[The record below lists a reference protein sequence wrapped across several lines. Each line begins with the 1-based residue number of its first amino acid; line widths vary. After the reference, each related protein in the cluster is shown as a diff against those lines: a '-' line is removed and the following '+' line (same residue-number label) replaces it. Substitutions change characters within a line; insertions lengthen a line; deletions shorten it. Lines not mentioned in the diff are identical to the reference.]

1 VGSVRLA
8 SILKTCGGLSALQ
21 VVTALLESGVA
32 SDARDLDHS
41 TALLLAADAGATE
54 AVKVLVAAGADVSAA
69 DRVGV
74 TPLIAAAYNARAACV
89 DVLLAAGAS
98 PHHIPDNRGSMGTA
112 AGAMGAT
119 MGASAV
125 TALVAAA
132 EGGDDVCVA
141 KLLAAGAPPNQTTA
155 ELKTPLMHAA
165 GRPAPFAAA
174 IVTALVKA
182 VCTPCYPLFRLL
194 RLTVFLLPPSGERRH

>member
-1 VGSVRLA
+1 M
-8 SILKTCGGLSALQ
+8 
-21 VVTALLESGVA
+21 ALLESGVA

-98 PHHIPDNRGSMGTA
+98 PHHSPDAGGSAGAAAAAA
-112 AGAMGAT
+112 AGAMGPM
-119 MGASAV
+119 MGAAAV

-141 KLLAAGAPPNQTTA
+141 KLLAAGAPPNQATA

-174 IVTALVKA
+174 MVTALVEA
-182 VCTPCYPLFRLL
+182 VRTPFSPLFG
-194 RLTVFLLPPSGERRH
+194 TAPFHSFCLPSKRVALKGEA